1 MEEDKYVKALKKYK
15 YKITPQR
22 LAVIDYIKHNPGHFT
37 AEEVYRNI
45 KRTEPTITLATVY
58 NIFKAMKASEIIQSF
73 EANGATIYE
82 TNRERHANFIC
93 SSCGR
98 IEDIEVPSLNFV
110 DRLSER
116 GMTVDSVE
124 MVIRGYCESCQTHL
138 AETGGATAYVESRMS

>member
-1 MEEDKYVKALKKYK
+1 MDEDRYVKALKKYK

-58 NIFKAMKASEIIQSF
+58 NIFKAMKSSGIIQSF

-82 TNRERHANFIC
+82 TNKDRHANFLC

-98 IEDIEVPSLNFV
+98 IEDIEVPALTFV
-110 DRLSER
+110 DGLSDR
-116 GMTVDSVE
+116 GMSVDSVE
-124 MVIRGYCESCQTHL
+124 IVIRGYCESCH
-138 AETGGATAYVESRMS
+138 AHIMETGTPFVESRMS

>member
-82 TNRERHANFIC
+82 TNKERHANFLC
-93 SSCGR
+93 ASCGK
-98 IEDIEVPSLNFV
+98 IEDIEVPELPFV
-110 DRLSER
+110 DRLSDR
-116 GMTVDSVE
+116 RMSVDSVE
-124 MVIRGYCESCQTHL
+124 IVIRGYCSTCHEHL
-138 AETGGATAYVESRMS
+138 MEAGEVTPLAESRMS